1 MDAKEY
7 LKSIKRL
14 DTIINSMLKERDQLK
29 GMRYRITQT
38 LKPVMVSGG
47 GSEGGFTDASNRLI
61 DLEREIDREVDRFVD
76 LKEEAGA
83 MLKQLENP
91 KHFEVLHRH
100 YVLYESFEQIAVDIG
115 YTYRNVCYLHGRALQ
130 VFQKVLDKHGD

>member
-7 LKSIKRL
+7 LRSIKKA
-14 DTIINSMLKERDQLK
+14 DAIINEKLRERDQLK
-29 GMRYRITQT
+29 GMRYKVTQT

-47 GSEGGFTDASNRLI
+47 GSNGGFTNASDRLI

-76 LKEEAGA
+76 LKREADVLL
-83 MLKQLENP
+83 MQLENEQHY
-91 KHFEVLHRH
+91 KVLHRY
-100 YVLYESFEQIAVDIG
+100 YVLFESFEKIAVDMG

-130 VFQKVLDKHGD
+130 VFQKVLDAHET